1 MGHFLS
7 TLPVVA
13 INSFSDHED
22 LNFRR
27 VHLSNEFRFKDKRSK
42 NQARKLVLTMAK
54 YGDHGHQLR
63 CDLSNEERVKEFY
76 RLNGYNF
83 EVEVEKARKWWPG
96 LPMMVPIFDVRTMN
110 SFTLGGAPGSV
121 TGIKAGGEDFLVKFE
136 GESGHVVM
144 SEYLDIFENAAAEL
158 ERSVQGNSH
167 RAFLTAIS
175 DGIAS
180 IEGYITYQADR
191 RGGKKFRDSKQE
203 KVSFED
209 KINEWIPQITG
220 RKLDKGGVNWNHHN
234 QLRSIRD
241 NFQAHPK
248 THLYGITYSEICRRM
263 NLFPTGIA
271 GLLFDLHI
279 AFNDLVP
286 AQVIHGYFLPAIQY
300 VIEPGHPQPES
311 NQS

>member
-1 MGHFLS
+1 LS
-7 TLPVVA
+7 Q
-13 INSFSDHED
+13 
-22 LNFRR
+22 
-27 VHLSNEFRFKDKRSK
+27 EFRFKDKRSK
-42 NQARKLVLTMAK
+42 NQARKLVLTMAR

-63 CDLSNEERVKEFY
+63 CDLSNEEGVKEFY

-83 EVEVEKARKWWPG
+83 EVEVEKARKWSPG

-110 SFTLGGAPGSV
+110 SFTLGGAPGSIG
-121 TGIKAGGEDFLVKFE
+121 GIKAGGEDFLVKFE

-158 ERSVQGNSH
+158 ERSVGGNRHRPLFSGNSH

-191 RGGKKFRDSKQE
+191 RGGKKFKDSKQE

-220 RKLDKGGVNWNHHN
+220 RKLDKGGVNWNHHKE
-234 QLRSIRD
+234 LRGIRD

-263 NLFPTGIA
+263 NLFRTGIA
-271 GLLFDLHI
+271 GLLFDLHL

-286 AQVIHGYFLPAIQY
+286 AQIIHGYFLPEIQY
-300 VIEPGHPQPES
+300 VIEPEYSQPKS